1 MPTPLL
7 WSTDVHLDH
16 LPPQEWREFARG
28 VREAHPDSQGWILTG
43 DIGDA
48 PKICDILEIIQAAYK
63 GPIYFVLGN
72 HDYYRGSFF
81 SVDFRLE
88 RLCSQIKGLHWLRH
102 GSFELAAGTRLLGV
116 GGWYDAG
123 YGDPE
128 SELRMSDF
136 VLIEDLFEA
145 QDHSRAE
152 LLRALKE
159 RADAAA
165 AQLEMQMREAV
176 AEGAQRLLI
185 ATHVPPFR
193 ESALHRGELPNDTWA
208 PFFTSKATGDVLLNS
223 ARKNPTVEHTVLC
236 GHTHSRSF
244 YQPLAN
250 LTLHTAEA
258 RYGHPEAVARIESDA
273 ANSLKVLFER
283 NSD

>member
-1 MPTPLL
+1 MISRLI

-16 LPPQEWREFARG
+16 LPPQEWREFGQRTRSAYP
-28 VREAHPDSQGWILTG
+28 ESQGWLLTG

-48 PKICDILEIIQAAYK
+48 PKLCDILEIVQAAYG
-63 GPIYFVLGN
+63 GPVYFVLGN

-88 RLCSQIKGLHWLRH
+88 RLCSQIEGLHWLRH
-102 GSFELAAGTRLLGV
+102 GSVELCGNTRLVGV

-123 YGDPE
+123 YGDPD

-152 LLRALKE
+152 LLRALRE

-165 AQLEMQMREAV
+165 VQLEMHLREAIS
-176 AEGAQRLLI
+176 EGAQELLI

-193 ESALHRGELPNDTWA
+193 ESALHQGELPNDTWA
-208 PFFTSKATGDVLLNS
+208 PFFTSKATGDTLLRS
-223 ARKNPTVEHTVLC
+223 ARSHPQVTHTVLC

-244 YQPLAN
+244 YRPLEN

-258 RYGHPEAVARIESDA
+258 RYGQPETVAQIYTTGA
-273 ANSLKVLFER
+273 APLTVDFTR
-283 NSD
+283 N